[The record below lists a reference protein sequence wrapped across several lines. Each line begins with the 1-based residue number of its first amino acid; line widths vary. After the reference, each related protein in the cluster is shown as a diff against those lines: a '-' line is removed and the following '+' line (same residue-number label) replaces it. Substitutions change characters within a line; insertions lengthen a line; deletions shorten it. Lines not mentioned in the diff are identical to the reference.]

1 MVSAT
6 LVESLRLWLP
16 EVILGLGAMGVVLC
30 GALTHRRAAAA
41 MLTAVVLFAS
51 AVLLVNAQAT
61 PPAEGFFG
69 MIRLDPLAHVFRW
82 LAWGVV
88 ALVVLMAWCASDV
101 SPKWFG
107 EYLGLLMVVGV
118 GLMLMAEAQHL
129 LMAYLAIELVSLTS
143 YLLVALTRDA
153 RSSEA
158 GLKYLLFGA
167 LSSGIML
174 FGMSLLFGVTG
185 ELAFPAIREALERLP
200 SSQMRLCA
208 TAVGLVSVGLA
219 FKISMVP
226 FHLWTPDVYEGAP
239 VPVTAMLSVG
249 PKAAGFALWIRV
261 IQMVEPGWGA
271 IAPAVWW
278 LTVVTMTVGN
288 LAALSQTN
296 VKRLLAYSTI
306 GQVGYLLIGLSVR
319 TAAGIEAIL
328 VYLAAYLFMNLGA
341 FACVVAVV
349 TDSGSESVDAFRGL
363 ARRAPVLALC
373 CAVFLLSLAGLPP
386 LFGFIGKFLL
396 FGAAIQSQ
404 AVWLAVAGVVNSA
417 IALYYYVNIIRQMYL
432 LSPQQARPL
441 RPAAAVQ
448 VALGVCGVATVVFGV
463 FPSGVFAWIQGVI

>member
-1 MVSAT
+1 M
-6 LVESLRLWLP
+6 
-16 EVILGLGAMGVVLC
+16 C

-101 SPKWFG
+101 SPKRFG

-185 ELAFPAIREALERLP
+185 ELAFPAIREA
-200 SSQMRLCA
+200 QIKW
-208 TAVGLVSVGLA
+208 V
-219 FKISMVP
+219 
-226 FHLWTPDVYEGAP
+226 
-239 VPVTAMLSVG
+239 
-249 PKAAGFALWIRV
+249 
-261 IQMVEPGWGA
+261 
-271 IAPAVWW
+271 
-278 LTVVTMTVGN
+278 
-288 LAALSQTN
+288 
-296 VKRLLAYSTI
+296 
-306 GQVGYLLIGLSVR
+306 
-319 TAAGIEAIL
+319 
-328 VYLAAYLFMNLGA
+328 
-341 FACVVAVV
+341 
-349 TDSGSESVDAFRGL
+349 
-363 ARRAPVLALC
+363 
-373 CAVFLLSLAGLPP
+373 
-386 LFGFIGKFLL
+386 
-396 FGAAIQSQ
+396 
-404 AVWLAVAGVVNSA
+404 
-417 IALYYYVNIIRQMYL
+417 
-432 LSPQQARPL
+432 
-441 RPAAAVQ
+441 
-448 VALGVCGVATVVFGV
+448 
-463 FPSGVFAWIQGVI
+463 